1 MIDYGRNRLQDDLYP
16 KLTAAETAFRLLD
29 QGFSDR
35 LHARTWYVQFR
46 EVVLRCAVKNIDDY
60 AKASR

>member
-16 KLTAAETAFRLLD
+16 KLTAAETALRSLE

-35 LHARTWYVQFR
+35 FHARTWYVQFR
-46 EVVLRCAVKNIDDY
+46 EVVLR
-60 AKASR
+60 